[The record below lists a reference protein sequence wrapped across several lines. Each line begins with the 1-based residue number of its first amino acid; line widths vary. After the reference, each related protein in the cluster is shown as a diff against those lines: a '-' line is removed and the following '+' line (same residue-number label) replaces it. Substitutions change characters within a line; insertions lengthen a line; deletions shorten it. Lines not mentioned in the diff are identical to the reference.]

1 MGKGDGRRDRRPGR
15 GPAGGVLLRGLVA
28 VLGLAIVVFGFVRY
42 HDAYDEGGA
51 YLDAPVCDA
60 RADGEA
66 QVDCLRS
73 ESGRV
78 TKKWVDINIDTASYR
93 LTVLRENTP
102 ARTYKVDRSFYEA
115 VDVGSTVE
123 LRSWRGRVAEIVQQK
138 HRSDPPST
146 PWAAAF
152 RISLLV
158 TAGTAL
164 LAGGLAGVFLER
176 WRIQAVILV
185 PLFLLT
191 WGLGARLLL
200 WHWPQALT
208 MGLPALAWLIA
219 AGLATAAAKAN

>member
-1 MGKGDGRRDRRPGR
+1 MD
-15 GPAGGVLLRGLVA
+15 
-28 VLGLAIVVFGFVRY
+28 
-42 HDAYDEGGA
+42 
-51 YLDAPVCDA
+51 
-60 RADGEA
+60 
-66 QVDCLRS
+66 
-73 ESGRV
+73 
-78 TKKWVDINIDTASYR
+78 TNIDTASYR

-123 LRSWRGRVAEIVQQK
+123 LRSWRGRVAEIIQQK

-146 PWAAAF
+146 PWAATF

-164 LAGGLAGVFLER
+164 LASGLAGVFLEL
-176 WRIQAVILV
+176 WRIQAVILT

-191 WGLGARLLL
+191 WGLGAHLLL

-208 MGLPALAWLIA
+208 
-219 AGLATAAAKAN
+219 ATADPSRRSLTGAKLDE